1 LCIQQV
7 GIKDEGFSQNM
18 FDETNW
24 KTIGAELLGTFFLVF
39 FGVTA
44 VINGPNSTEEN
55 PITDELMLIF
65 ALKGLI
71 TLGLTLMVL
80 VHILGPV
87 SGCHLNPVITI
98 PTLLSGKMSRDDAV
112 AYIGAQIIG
121 ATAGFVLFGKLF
133 PSNGSELD
141 LLIFAMIGT
150 TFFVTSL
157 ITSQDPASIGATLF
171 VVSSNVFGDV
181 NPGISLGN
189 MIAITVDGG
198 TDWAFFGIVGS
209 LLGCLWGWLIKE
221 NIIDR

>member
-1 LCIQQV
+1 
-7 GIKDEGFSQNM
+7 M
-18 FDETNW
+18 FEETNW

-44 VINGPNSTEEN
+44 VINSPNSTEEN
-55 PITDELMLIF
+55 PITDEFMLIF

-98 PTLLSGKMSRDDAV
+98 PTLLSGKMSRDDAI

>member
-1 LCIQQV
+1 
-7 GIKDEGFSQNM
+7 M
-18 FDETNW
+18 FEETNW

-55 PITDELMLIF
+55 PITDEFMLIF

-98 PTLLSGKMSRDDAV
+98 PTLLSGKMSRDDAI
-112 AYIGAQIIG
+112 AYIVAQIIG
-121 ATAGFVLFGKLF
+121 ATAGFVLFNQLF
-133 PSNGSELD
+133 SNNSSEHSSELYI
-141 LLIFAMIGT
+141 LIFAMIGT

-171 VVSSNVFGDV
+171 VVSSKVFDNVNPVFGDV

-189 MIAITVDGG
+189 MIAVAVDGNPN
-198 TDWAFFGIVGS
+198 WAFFGMVGS

>member
-1 LCIQQV
+1 MQQV
-7 GIKDEGFSQNM
+7 GIKNEGFNQNM
-18 FDETNW
+18 FEETNW

-44 VINGPNSTEEN
+44 VINSPNSTEEN
-55 PITDELMLIF
+55 PITDEFMLIF

-98 PTLLSGKMSRDDAV
+98 PTLLSGKMSRDDAI
-112 AYIGAQIIG
+112 AYISAQIIG

-189 MIAITVDGG
+189 MIAIAVDGG
-198 TDWAFFGIVGS
+198 ADWAFFGIVGS
-209 LLGCLWGWLIKE
+209 LLGCLCGWLIKE

>member
-1 LCIQQV
+1 MVSHLCIQQV
-7 GIKDEGFSQNM
+7 GIKNEGFSQNM
-18 FDETNW
+18 FEETNW
-24 KTIGAELLGTFFLVF
+24 KTISAELLGTFFLVF

-55 PITDELMLIF
+55 LITDEFMLIF

-98 PTLLSGKMSRDDAV
+98 PTLLSGKMSRDDAI
-112 AYIGAQIIG
+112 AYIVAQIIG
-121 ATAGFVLFGKLF
+121 ATAGFALFNQLF
-133 PSNGSELD
+133 PSNDSELYVM
-141 LLIFAMIGT
+141 IFAMIGT

-157 ITSQDPASIGATLF
+157 LTSQDPASIGATLF
-171 VVSSNVFGDV
+171 VVASTAFGDV
-181 NPGISLGN
+181 NPVVNLGS
-189 MIAITVDGG
+189 MIVGD